1 MTESKNSLSEIIEQI
16 SVQAMIAK
24 DDDIQTLGSIL
35 EKLELIQKNKDV
47 DQDNLQNLAIVLKSL
62 VEKIILNE
70 IADGQ
75 DALAFLR
82 HGVRLL
88 QESFQEPKSAPQVEK
103 IKVFKE
109 EVKTLG
115 VTVDIRLDNEKTG
128 GDSATKEEIRGT
140 DLELYKDF
148 ISEALEYLNNME
160 LHIINLEKNP
170 EDQEVINAIF
180 RPFHT
185 IKGVSGF
192 LHLPQ
197 INQLA
202 HAVEGLLDKVR
213 HNELRVDQEII
224 DLILEA
230 VDFLKRMILDLKTQ
244 IEAGNSYLT
253 FFNIKPYLERIEAL
267 INKGNP
273 LPNIELEKIESSKK
287 SEDEEVIYEQEST
300 KGSITGVVQEE
311 KAIDKSVAKRLKEDL
326 REEKSIGREV
336 VESAIKVDTKKL
348 DNLIDLVGEL
358 VIALSLV
365 QQNPLV
371 SSIKDQKFIQDLS
384 QLKRITNELQK
395 ISMSLRMVP
404 IRHTFQKMHRLVR
417 DLAKKSGKLVQLVVA
432 GEETEIDRHM
442 VDSLYDP
449 LVHMIRNAID
459 HGIEP
464 PTLRREKGKEEIGKI
479 ILKAYQQ
486 GGNVVIEIA
495 DDGQGLNRAKIIQK
509 AKEKGLL
516 IDETTLT
523 EYQIDNLIFEPG
535 FSTAEKVTDVSGRGV
550 GMDVV
555 KKAIEKLKGKVEI
568 ISQDGQG
575 SRCIIRI
582 PLTLAIM
589 DGIVVGS
596 GEERFIIPTEFVKEA
611 IRPARE
617 EIFTLHKKGEM
628 VKVRDKILPLV
639 RLHRLVGI
647 TPKKVQPW
655 ESLVIIL
662 EGNGHQNGLMVDDLL
677 GKQEVV
683 IKNMGEKLKDVK
695 GVAGATIMGD
705 GRVGLILDVQEMFT
719 NANFG

>member
-1 MTESKNSLSEIIEQI
+1 MMESKNNLSEIIDQI
-16 SVQAMIAK
+16 SVQAMIAN
-24 DDDIQTLGSIL
+24 DEDIQTLGSIL
-35 EKLELIQKNKDV
+35 EKLELIQKDKEA
-47 DQDNLQNLAIVLKSL
+47 DQNNLQHLTIILKSL
-62 VEKIILNE
+62 VEKIILQE
-70 IADGQ
+70 IPEGQ
-75 DALAFLR
+75 DAFTFLR
-82 HGVRLL
+82 QGIRLL
-88 QESFQEPKSAPQVEK
+88 QENFQAPKSDSQVEK
-103 IKVFKE
+103 IRGFVE

-115 VTVDIRLDNEKTG
+115 VKVDIQLGNEKTEA
-128 GDSATKEEIRGT
+128 DSAKKEEIKGEE
-140 DLELYKDF
+140 LELYKDF
-148 ISEALEYLNNME
+148 ISEALDYLNNME
-160 LHIINLEKNP
+160 LPIINLEQNP

-180 RPFHT
+180 RTFHT
-185 IKGVSGF
+185 IKGISGF
-192 LHLPQ
+192 LHLQQ

-213 HNELRVDQEII
+213 HNEIKVGQEVI
-224 DLILEA
+224 DFILEA
-230 VDFLKRMILDLKTQ
+230 VDLLKRMILDLKTQ
-244 IEAGNSYLT
+244 IETGQSFLT

-267 INKGNP
+267 LNKSNP
-273 LPNIELEKIESSKK
+273 LSNIELEKIESSKK
-287 SEDEEVIYEQEST
+287 SRDEEVIHEQERRI
-300 KGSITGVVQEE
+300 GSITGVVQEE
-311 KAIDKSVAKRLKEDL
+311 KVIDKSMGKGMKEDL
-326 REEKSIGREV
+326 RAEKLIGREV

-417 DLAKKSGKLVQLVVA
+417 DLAKKSGKLVQLIVA

-516 IDETTLT
+516 IDEKTLT

-535 FSTAEKVTDVSGRGV
+535 FSTAERVTDVSGRGV

-575 SRCIIRI
+575 CRFIMRI

-589 DGIVVGS
+589 DGIVVRS

-628 VKVRDKILPLV
+628 VKVRDKILPLL

-647 TPKKVQPW
+647 NPKKVEPW
-655 ESLVIIL
+655 ESLVIVL
-662 EGNGHQNGLMVDDLL
+662 EGNGRQNGLMVDDLL

-705 GRVGLILDVQEMFT
+705 GRVGLILDVQEMFA
-719 NANFG
+719 NGNFG